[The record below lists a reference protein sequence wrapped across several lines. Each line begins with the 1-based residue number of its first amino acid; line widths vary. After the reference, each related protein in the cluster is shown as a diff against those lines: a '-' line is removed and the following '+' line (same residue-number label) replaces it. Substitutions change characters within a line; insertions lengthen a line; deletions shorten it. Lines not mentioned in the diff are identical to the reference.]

1 MASVVILGCG
11 WLGSQLGIE
20 LCKAGHQ
27 VFGSRRSLQSLTTLP
42 AEIAPLCW
50 DGHSAFAPELLRLL
64 AGNWLVLAMPPAAHT
79 DGGVAYLQ
87 TIKVALACSQDAKGV
102 ILCSSTGV
110 YAGLAGLVTESAAPG
125 PAARAALLWQAEQL
139 VMQHPR
145 HHILRLA
152 GLVGPGRHPSAFVR
166 RGIMAGPEQP
176 VNLVHSTDIC
186 RWVGLLLQE
195 PAAHLPAVVN
205 LCAPMVTTKAEFYAA
220 ACAVKGLAIP
230 QFTPATEPARRVDAT
245 LSQHNTQF
253 RYLYAD
259 LADLIEEP
267 PQDRR

>member
-1 MASVVILGCG
+1 MATVVILGCG
-11 WLGSQLGIE
+11 WLGSQLGTE

-50 DGHSAFAPELLRLL
+50 DGQSAFAPELLQLL
-64 AGNWLVLAMPPAAHT
+64 AENWLVLAMPPAAHS

-87 TIKVALACSQDAKGV
+87 TLRVVLAHSQEAKGV

-110 YAGLAGLVTESAAPG
+110 YAGLSGLVSESAAPG
-125 PAARAALLWQAEQL
+125 PDARAALLWQAEQL

-152 GLVGPGRHPSAFVR
+152 GLVGPGRHPSAFAR
-166 RGIMAGPEQP
+166 RGVMAGPDQP

-186 RWVGLLLQE
+186 RWVQRLLNE
-195 PAAHLPAVVN
+195 SAGSSPAIVN
-205 LCAPMVTTKAEFYAA
+205 LCAPLLATKAEFYAA
-220 ACAVKGLAIP
+220 ACAVKGLTIP
-230 QFTPATEPARRVDAT
+230 QFTAATEPARRVDAT
-245 LSQHNTQF
+245 LSQRDTQF
-253 RYLYAD
+253 RYHYAD
-259 LADLIEEP
+259 VADLIE
-267 PQDRR
+267 